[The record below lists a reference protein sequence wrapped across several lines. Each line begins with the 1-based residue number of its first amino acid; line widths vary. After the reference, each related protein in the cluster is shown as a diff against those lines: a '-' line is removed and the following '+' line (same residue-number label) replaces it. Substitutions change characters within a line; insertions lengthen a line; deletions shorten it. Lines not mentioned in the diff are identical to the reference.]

1 MDNGQTGGAVED
13 LIEQQTVEAS
23 CHAGVLRGLDHE
35 ATQEFRGIRFA
46 RAERL
51 AAPID
56 VESWNGTHDGLVFGA
71 QAPQTGGAL
80 EQMLGGDALPNDED
94 CLFLNVWTPRSDE
107 SRRPV
112 LVWIHGGAYLTG
124 TGAMPWYDGN
134 ALAARGDVVVV
145 SINYRLG
152 ALGFLGDRN
161 LGALDM
167 LSALR
172 WVRRNIADFGGDPDN
187 VTAFGES
194 AGGSAVVALLAA
206 PAADE
211 LVHKVW
217 ALSPSILQLR
227 TKLVGDEMEQVYLD
241 LLDTKSV
248 DALAQMSVK
257 ELLDAQARFPM
268 NTAGMKNFTP
278 TEGTD
283 VFPEPILRT
292 ASSDARPL
300 VIGTNRDEMLLFTM
314 FDPSRSDWTD
324 DDVRS
329 QFDRR
334 FADPD
339 AAIDAYRRLR
349 AGTNPSQL
357 VSAMQTDEV
366 FRWPSQRLATARSVA
381 GVPTWTYEFHQAST
395 AFGGILGS
403 CHGLDI
409 PFAFH
414 NLNRKGA
421 ETFTGG
427 GEFLDAVA
435 DQFADAIVSFA
446 RTGKPGWDSYDV
458 GTRSTQ
464 IIGSDPVLVSDPE
477 SELRQLWADG

>member
-1 MDNGQTGGAVED
+1 MSNGQPVDSGEE
-13 LIEQQTVEAS
+13 LIEQKTIEIS
-23 CHAGVLRGLDHE
+23 CSAGVVRGLDHE

-51 AAPID
+51 AAPAD
-56 VESWNGTHDGLVFGA
+56 AESWDEVHDGLTFGA

-80 EQMLGGDALPNDED
+80 EQMLGGDALANDED
-94 CLFLNVWTPRSDE
+94 CLFLNVWTPGCDNAH
-107 SRRPV
+107 RPV

-134 ALAARGDVVVV
+134 ALAERGDVVVV

-152 ALGFLGDRN
+152 VFGFLGDRN
-161 LGALDM
+161 LGTLDM

-172 WVRRNIADFGGDPDN
+172 WVQRNIADFGGDPDN

-194 AGGSAVVALLAA
+194 AGGSAVVSLLAA
-206 PAADE
+206 PAAGE

-217 ALSPSILQLR
+217 ALSPSLLQLR
-227 TKLVGDEMEQVYLD
+227 TKVVGDEMERVYLD
-241 LLDTKSV
+241 LLDVEST
-248 DALAQMSVK
+248 DALATMSVT

-268 NTAGMKNFTP
+268 DTAGMKNFTP
-278 TEGTD
+278 TEGTE

-292 ASSDARPL
+292 ASNDPRPL

-314 FDPSRSDWTD
+314 FDASRSDWTD
-324 DDVRS
+324 DDVWS

-334 FADPD
+334 FTDPD
-339 AAIDAYRRLR
+339 AAIEAYGRFRP
-349 AGTNPSQL
+349 GTNLSQL

-366 FRWPSQRLATARSVA
+366 FRWPSQRLATARSTA
-381 GVPTWTYEFHQAST
+381 GMPTWTYEFHQAST

-414 NLNRKGA
+414 NLTRKGA

-427 GEFLDAVA
+427 GESLEAVA
-435 DQFADAIVSFA
+435 DQFADAIISFA
-446 RTGKPGWDSYDV
+446 RTARPGWNSYDV
-458 GTRSTQ
+458 DTRSTQ
-464 IIGSDPVLVSDPE
+464 IIGSDPILVADPE
-477 SELRQLWADG
+477 SELRQLWVEG